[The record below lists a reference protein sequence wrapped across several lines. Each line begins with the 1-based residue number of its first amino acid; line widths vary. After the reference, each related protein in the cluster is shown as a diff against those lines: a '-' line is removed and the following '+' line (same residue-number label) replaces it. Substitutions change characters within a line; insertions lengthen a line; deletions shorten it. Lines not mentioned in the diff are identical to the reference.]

1 MVELAKWRRSMI
13 KPIEVGWCECV
24 DLPDF
29 GAHGIHAKID
39 TGAATSSLH
48 AVRVKT
54 FEQGGEKWA
63 SFTIPRS
70 PDNPVYKCV
79 AKIIGKR
86 RVKSSNGQSQERFV
100 VETRVCLGPRSW
112 TGQFTLA
119 NRQSM
124 AFPVLIGRRALRKGF
139 LVNCARRWV
148 LGKGGN

>member
-1 MVELAKWRRSMI
+1 VVELAKRRRSML

-24 DLPDF
+24 NLPDF
-29 GAHGIHAKID
+29 GALGVHAKID
-39 TGAATSSLH
+39 TGAATSSVH

-54 FEQGGEKWA
+54 FDKGGEKWA

-70 PDNPVYKCV
+70 PDNPVYHCE

-86 RVKSSNGQSQERFV
+86 RVRSSNGQSQERIV
-100 VETRVCLGPRSW
+100 IETEVCLGPRSW
-112 TGQFTLA
+112 IGQFTLA

-148 LGKGGN
+148 QGKGQN